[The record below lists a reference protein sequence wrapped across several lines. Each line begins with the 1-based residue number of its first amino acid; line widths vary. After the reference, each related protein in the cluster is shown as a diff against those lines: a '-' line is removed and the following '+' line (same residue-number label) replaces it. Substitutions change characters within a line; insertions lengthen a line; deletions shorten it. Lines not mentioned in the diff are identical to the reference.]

1 MAETLCDHLVNYLT
15 DAYSIERQ
23 ALVQLKT
30 APDVAGEPRLASAF
44 RQHLEETERQADLI
58 ERRLADLGGSPKR
71 VKDAIM
77 ALGGKGFLLFARVQ
91 PDTPGKL
98 AAHAY
103 SYEAFEWAAYEMLI
117 RIAER
122 AGDGVTAATARGIR
136 DQERAMM
143 ERVESALPAAADVSL
158 DAADRD
164 EIDRKLRRYLADAHA
179 LEAQSIQLL
188 EKSPDIAGDPELARI
203 YREHLAET
211 RDHARWVEERLE
223 ALGGE
228 VSKIKDLALRAGA
241 LNWGLFFQAH
251 KDTPG
256 KLAVFAYAIE
266 HLEAAGYE
274 LLQRVARRAEDEP
287 TVALAE
293 RILADERAMAE
304 RVAGAFD
311 LAFEA
316 SMAELEVP
324 VA

>member
-1 MAETLCDHLVNYLT
+1 MTEIREHLVNYLT

-23 ALVQLKT
+23 ALAQMKT
-30 APDVAGEPRLASAF
+30 APDVAGEPRLAAAF
-44 RQHLEETERQADLI
+44 RRHLEETERQA
-58 ERRLADLGGSPKR
+58 EMVEKRLEDLGGSPKR

-77 ALGGKGFLLFARVQ
+77 ALGGKSFLLFARVQ

-117 RIAER
+117 RMAER
-122 AGDGVTAATARGIR
+122 AGDGVTAAIAHGIR
-136 DQERAMM
+136 DEERAMM
-143 ERVESALPAAADVSL
+143 ERIENALPAAADASL
-158 DAADRD
+158 EDADRED
-164 EIDRKLRRYLADAHA
+164 LQRKLRSYLADAHA
-179 LEAQSIQLL
+179 LEVQSIQLL
-188 EKSPDIAGDPELARI
+188 EHSPDIAGDPELARI

-211 RDHARWVEERLE
+211 RMHARWVEERLE
-223 ALGGE
+223 TLGGD
-228 VSKIKDLALRAGA
+228 VSKLKDLALRAAA

-251 KDTPG
+251 RDTPG

-274 LLQRVARRAEDEP
+274 MLRRVAQRLEDEP
-287 TVALAE
+287 TVALAD

-316 SMAELEVP
+316 SMAELEVA
-324 VA
+324 VR